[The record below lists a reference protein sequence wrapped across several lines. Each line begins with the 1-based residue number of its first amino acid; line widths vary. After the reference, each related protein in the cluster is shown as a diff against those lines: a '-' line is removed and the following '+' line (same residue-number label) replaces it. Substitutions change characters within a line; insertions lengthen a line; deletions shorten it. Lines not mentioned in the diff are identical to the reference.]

1 MKNIQISSMSSKLIA
16 VISPA
21 KLLEE
26 SSRYPELKSSEISF
40 AVEAEYLTNSL
51 RKLKVK
57 ELGKLMELSDKLAEE
72 NMIRYQNW
80 QLPFTPSNSIQAIL
94 MFKGEV
100 YRGLKAEELGAKQLE
115 WAQSHIRIL
124 SGLYGVLRPLDLIQP
139 YRLMMGTPYS
149 PDKNTKNLYQFWGS
163 KIAEHIKADLD
174 PKGVLV
180 NLASSEYF
188 KAIHLSQL
196 ERKVISCEFKE
207 KKGAN
212 YSIISTYAKQARGR
226 MARFIIENKVTKPFD
241 LKAFEEDGYSFNP
254 KMSSDYEY
262 VFTR

>member
-1 MKNIQISSMSSKLIA
+1 MSSKLIA

-26 SSRYPELKSSEISF
+26 SSRYPELKYSEISF
-40 AVEAEYLTNSL
+40 AVEAEYLTTGL
-51 RKLKVK
+51 RKLRSK
-57 ELGKLMELSDKLAEE
+57 ELGKLMDLSDKLAEE
-72 NMIRYQNW
+72 NVHRYQQW

-100 YRGLKAEELGAKQLE
+100 YRGLKAEELGSKQLE

-124 SGLYGVLRPLDLIQP
+124 SGLYGILRPLDLIQP

-149 PDKNTKNLYQFWGS
+149 PDKNTKNLYQFWGN
-163 KIAEHIKADLD
+163 KITEHVKTDLD

-188 KAIHLSQL
+188 KAINSSLID
-196 ERKVISCEFKE
+196 RRIITCEFKE
-207 KKGAN
+207 KKGEN
-212 YSIISTYAKQARGR
+212 YSIIGTYAKQARGK
-226 MARFIIENKVTKPFD
+226 MARFIIENKVTKPQDLQAFD
-241 LKAFEEDGYSFNP
+241 VDGYCYNQ
-254 KMSSDYEY
+254 KMSSDQEY